1 MTDISSHKIFRN
13 SPALY
18 REYRDFE
25 QKIQALAAEMQVN
38 LTDYVIDHLALR
50 VNSPDSGKNWLER
63 LLKCGTILTDNLVNG
78 RVIYLIQLDEP
89 LPFLNQFI
97 DIIELP
103 FPKDKIYRNE
113 TWEHIE
119 FVMPFLAEEST
130 NEWIDRVQSVFLWN
144 QFDKLNIKV
153 SEPKVE
159 GEQLPNPSIAVSLK
173 DNGQN
178 HTSIKV
184 HPYPIKRIVEVFG

>member
-1 MTDISSHKIFRN
+1 MDASNHKIFQN
-13 SPALY
+13 STALY
-18 REYRDFE
+18 REYQDFE
-25 QKIQALAAEMQVN
+25 RKIQALATEMRVN

-50 VNSPDSGKNWLER
+50 VNSSEMGQNWLVR
-63 LLKCGTILTDNLVNG
+63 LLKCGTILADNLVNG

-103 FPKDKIYRNE
+103 FPKDKIYRYE

-119 FVMPFLAEEST
+119 FVLPFLAKEST
-130 NEWIDRVQSVFLWN
+130 NEWITRVQSIFLWN
-144 QFDKLNIKV
+144 QFDSLTIKV
-153 SEPKVE
+153 SEPKAE
-159 GEQLPNPSIAVSLK
+159 GELLPNPSIAVSLK
-173 DNGQN
+173 NNLQN

-184 HPYPIKRIVEVFG
+184 HPYSIKKIVGDFE

>member
-1 MTDISSHKIFRN
+1 MDASNHKIFQN
-13 SPALY
+13 STALY
-18 REYRDFE
+18 REYQDFE
-25 QKIQALAAEMQVN
+25 RKIQALATEMRVN

-50 VNSPDSGKNWLER
+50 VNSSEMGQNWLVR
-63 LLKCGTILTDNLVNG
+63 LLKCGTILADNLVNG

-103 FPKDKIYRNE
+103 FPKDKTYRYE

-119 FVMPFLAEEST
+119 FVLPFLAKEST
-130 NEWIDRVQSVFLWN
+130 NEWITRVQSIFLWN
-144 QFDKLNIKV
+144 QFDALTIKV
-153 SEPKVE
+153 SEPKAE
-159 GEQLPNPSIAVSLK
+159 GELLPNPSIAVSLK
-173 DNGQN
+173 NNLQN

-184 HPYPIKRIVEVFG
+184 HPYSIKKIVGGFE